1 VCDTRISKKLS
12 KNAESLHHSNTC
24 KIQTKNNNVAL
35 QTCNSRLNITPRG
48 GINNDDKAAAA
59 AGVHIAVAAGVDTAA
74 AAKVDTAAVAGN
86 GVQRHTA
93 AAVAAAGVHT
103 AAARPSACSYAC
115 SSCAS

>member
-35 QTCNSRLNITPRG
+35 QTCNSQLNITPRG
-48 GINNDDKAAAA
+48 VNNDDKAAAA
-59 AGVHIAVAAGVDTAA
+59 AGVHIAAAAGVDTAA
-74 AAKVDTAAVAGN
+74 AAGVDTAAVAGN

-93 AAVAAAGVHT
+93 AAVAAAGVYT

-115 SSCAS
+115 SPCAS